1 MARQKKTK
9 GRQENEIR
17 DAYMAFTIGVQAKEF
32 ARYLPIVMNYMDSH
46 SDMLKK
52 NAHIVRQ
59 SNYMYSKIRR
69 KDFKELNDEEY
80 RNIKQFYEN
89 MYEDLQILLRKH
101 GCGKEGDEK
110 SKKLSCRKVL
120 NTYIKTGFIKPLFE
134 DYRPECKMYLDTK
147 VSAEKKYIK
156 GQVFY
161 QYGSSA
167 ASYNENYMFIN
178 KEIFRDI
185 QFIFKTLYYKEN
197 HRLSKQDIIG
207 LMVTVPYGNSAKMV
221 ERNKQLIEKGYLNED
236 ELIQQYNLS
245 KYISL
250 IKDKTIENGD
260 VYFER
265 HFDEILKF
273 GEIKEHKYEIKLFE
287 DRKENQINF
296 MMRAISDY
304 PGIRRRDHAVEI
316 ISLSEDWKTEDRK
329 SNSTKRDPIAHQIY
343 RNYLL
348 NESVSVYDAEVCY
361 ADKRGWKALVASH
374 IVPFNECEGL
384 GHKEWQYDRDNGLL
398 LSPNID
404 AYFDK
409 FDISFDINGNI
420 MLPNEDDIVKP
431 EIKEIISSYKL
442 DAEILNDRRKE
453 HLNFHKERFLKKH
466 PLKRN

>member
-1 MARQKKTK
+1 ILRSRQ
-9 GRQENEIR
+9 N
-17 DAYMAFTIGVQAKEF
+17 
-32 ARYLPIVMNYMDSH
+32 
-46 SDMLKK
+46 
-52 NAHIVRQ
+52 
-59 SNYMYSKIRR
+59 
-69 KDFKELNDEEY
+69 
-80 RNIKQFYEN
+80 
-89 MYEDLQILLRKH
+89 
-101 GCGKEGDEK
+101 
-110 SKKLSCRKVL
+110 
-120 NTYIKTGFIKPLFE
+120 
-134 DYRPECKMYLDTK
+134 
-147 VSAEKKYIK
+147 
-156 GQVFY
+156 VF
-161 QYGSSA
+161 Q
-167 ASYNENYMFIN
+167 
-178 KEIFRDI
+178 
-185 QFIFKTLYYKEN
+185 
-197 HRLSKQDIIG
+197 
-207 LMVTVPYGNSAKMV
+207 
-221 ERNKQLIEKGYLNED
+221 NKQLIEKGYLNED

-442 DAEILNDRRKE
+442 DAEILNDRRKV